1 MLVRLLTLL
10 CLLNLTVA
18 CANNQAPVS
27 PVPTLV
33 PLAQAPTI
41 TTTAAP
47 SMTTTAS
54 ATVTPL
60 PTFTLTS
67 TSSPT
72 ATASPTAKLT
82 PSPTPNPYHDYT
94 IVALAARQY
103 GGGELEV
110 IDLLHE
116 TDTWKRYLI
125 RYPSDGLQIY
135 GFLSVPNDGYKF
147 PVAIVVHG
155 YIPPSEYK
163 VEAYTTRYTD
173 ALVEAGYLVIH
184 PNLRNFPPSD
194 EGDIAFRVGY
204 ASDILNLTAII
215 LEQSQIPTS
224 SLRRA
229 DADQIHVMGHSLGG
243 GAALRAITVWPEPFR
258 AAVLY
263 GSMSGDERQNY
274 EQIQQWTDGA
284 LGDFELLAGPEM
296 LAAISPAAHLERIQ
310 AAVSIHHS
318 YEDDVVPPLW
328 SEQTCAGLQAPG
340 RPVECFFYN
349 LQPHTFRGDGD
360 ALFMARM
367 IAFFDYW

>member
-1 MLVRLLTLL
+1 MRFRLLTLL
-10 CLLNLTVA
+10 CLLSLAVA
-18 CANNQAPVS
+18 CANQPPPS
-27 PVPTLV
+27 PIPTV
-33 PLAQAPTI
+33 APLAQLPTVTA
-41 TTTAAP
+41 TTTPGQTATA
-47 SMTTTAS
+47 TAS
-54 ATVTPL
+54 ATAS
-60 PTFTLTS
+60 PTLTLTS
-67 TSSPT
+67 TSTAT
-72 ATASPTAKLT
+72 ATASPTATLT
-82 PSPTPNPYHDYT
+82 PSATPNPYLDYT
-94 IVALAARQY
+94 IDALAARQY

-110 IDLLHE
+110 VDLLHE
-116 TDTWKRYLI
+116 TETWKRYLI

-135 GFLSVPNDGYKF
+135 GFLSVPNEGYKF

-155 YIPPSEYK
+155 YITPSDYK

-194 EGDIAFRVGY
+194 EGDITFRVGY
-204 ASDILNLTAII
+204 ANDILNLTAII
-215 LEQSQIPTS
+215 LEQSQISTS

-229 DADQIHVMGHSLGG
+229 DANQIHIMGHSLGG

-263 GSMSGDERQNY
+263 GSMSGDEQQNY

-284 LGDFELLAGPEM
+284 LGDFELLASPEM
-296 LAAISPAAHLERIQ
+296 LAAISPADHLDRIQ

-318 YEDDVVPPLW
+318 YEDTVVPPRW
-328 SEQTCAGLQAPG
+328 SEQTCNQLQNLG
-340 RPVECFFYN
+340 HPVECFFYN